1 MGNICSRSRNE
12 TDNFNQPGRIVG
24 SNPRQH
30 AESPRA
36 PVPTKTNWKG
46 TPGRTLSGSDGRNI
60 EQNAS
65 GAHENADEARAN
77 AAIAAQV
84 RFRSKF
90 LANYCKILIDDYRN
104 VPRLPRVVKA
114 SLGPNWPNRRGKL
127 VHRPWLRLVS
137 QRGMLGMRIRLLRTE
152 IGIDQSAC
160 QQAGGIVSE
169 SWRYM
174 GVLKRWPDI

>member
-77 AAIAAQV
+77 AAIAAQK
-84 RFRSKF
+84 R
-90 LANYCKILIDDYRN
+90 AEA
-104 VPRLPRVVKA
+104 A
-114 SLGPNWPNRRGKL
+114 SGGQGKL
-127 VHRPWLRLVS
+127 GAKLAKQKGKTGAQTLAEVS
-137 QRGMLGMRIRLLRTE
+137 QSERDARDA
-152 IGIDQSAC
+152 DQVAKDRN
-160 QQAGGIVSE
+160 
-169 SWRYM
+169 W
-174 GVLKRWPDI
+174 D